1 MTNDERLR
9 HPAEAWRIVLRTG
22 RDPDGCYTLHPS
34 LLPALR
40 AQELSEI
47 RRDISYKKERLA
59 ELHKEVRKR
68 QHSPEEVRRA
78 ERRLR
83 RCEENLLRLQQDKR
97 FVLSHPS
104 KTSNQVKVCA
114 W

>member
-1 MTNDERLR
+1 
-9 HPAEAWRIVLRTG
+9 
-22 RDPDGCYTLHPS
+22 
-34 LLPALR
+34 
-40 AQELSEI
+40 
-47 RRDISYKKERLA
+47 
-59 ELHKEVRKR
+59 
-68 QHSPEEVRRA
+68 VRRA